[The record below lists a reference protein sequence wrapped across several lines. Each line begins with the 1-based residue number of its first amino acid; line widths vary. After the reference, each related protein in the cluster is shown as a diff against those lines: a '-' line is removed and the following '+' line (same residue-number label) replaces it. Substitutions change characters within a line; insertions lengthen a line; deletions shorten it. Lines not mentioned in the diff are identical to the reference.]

1 PPQIVI
7 QTEAPGYSP
16 EQVEQLVTRPIE
28 ASVSGVAGLA
38 TLRSQSIQGLSV
50 ITLFF
55 GDASDIYRDRQM
67 TGERLTDAAR
77 SLPTGVKAPA
87 MTPLTSSTSLV
98 LLAGLLSESLD
109 PMDLRSFAEFEL
121 KPRLLAVP
129 GVSKV

>member
-1 PPQIVI
+1 MLDAIVKFSVRHRSVVIALLLLALAYGLYKTIHSKFDVFPDFAPPQIVI

-67 TGERLTDAAR
+67 TGERETYGRRAL
-77 SLPTGVKAPA
+77 
-87 MTPLTSSTSLV
+87 SSHGS
-98 LLAGLLSESLD
+98 
-109 PMDLRSFAEFEL
+109 
-121 KPRLLAVP
+121 
-129 GVSKV
+129 